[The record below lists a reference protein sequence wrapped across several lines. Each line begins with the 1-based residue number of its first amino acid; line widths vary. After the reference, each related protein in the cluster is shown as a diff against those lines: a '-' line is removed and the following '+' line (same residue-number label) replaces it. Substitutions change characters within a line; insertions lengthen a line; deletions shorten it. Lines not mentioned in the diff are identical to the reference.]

1 MPEQAVRILEET
13 LARHGEEL
21 DGAFGCVVVEGD
33 AAARGTLIAR
43 VG

>member
-1 MPEQAVRILEET
+1 MVNEYWNSTQRAPLSA
-13 LARHGEEL
+13 
-21 DGAFGCVVVEGD
+21 VEGD